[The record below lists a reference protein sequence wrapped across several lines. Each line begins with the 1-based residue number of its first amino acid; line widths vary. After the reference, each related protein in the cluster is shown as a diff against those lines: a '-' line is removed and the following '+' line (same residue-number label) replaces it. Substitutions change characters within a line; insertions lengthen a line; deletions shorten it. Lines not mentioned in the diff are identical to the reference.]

1 MSDNMDWD
9 FDIEEYDQQDIPRY
23 NYNRRKWPMKGET
36 LTKAQ
41 LVLRGLYESNRR
53 KPQYPVTGIKFTAE
67 DIRNHTQRMRRLM
80 REMKSTGNKG
90 GTVAKN
96 KVNKFYVAATNISEA
111 VNRGHNADWTRPSM
125 AAAIEHA
132 KEILEDNPDRDCVV
146 IVEIKKIVRR
156 ASRPIVVENVD

>member
-1 MSDNMDWD
+1 LAAEDWLPYGGWFPEDD
-9 FDIEEYDQQDIPRY
+9 FDQYDGIEPTF
-23 NYNRRKWPMKGET
+23 RRRSFRE
-36 LTKAQ
+36 
-41 LVLRGLYESNRR
+41 VR
-53 KPQYPVTGIKFTAE
+53 KPQYPVNGIKFTAE
-67 DIRNHTQRMRRLM
+67 DIRKHTRRMQRLM
-80 REMKSTGNKG
+80 REMNSG